1 MRKALTIVALAL
13 ILLLSILL
21 VLQFSGTRQEPVQLV
36 QDMAF
41 APAHRQQTPPA
52 GVVPFTEPRPSL
64 AADRLF
70 LYHCAACHGNNGT
83 GQSYV
88 ATYNG
93 MPTVGILSTLNKT
106 PAELKHSLLHGRGAM
121 PAFRNRLNNQEAD
134 SLIPYII
141 NHIQNK

>member
-1 MRKALTIVALAL
+1 MKKALTIIALAL

-21 VLQFSGTRQEPVQLV
+21 VLQFTGTRQEPVLLI
-36 QDMAF
+36 QDMTHT
-41 APAHRQQTPPA
+41 PTHLQQAPPA
-52 GVVPFTEPRPSL
+52 GVVPFGEPRPAL

-70 LYHCAACHGNNGT
+70 LYHCAACHGNTGN

-88 ATYNG
+88 AAYNG
-93 MPTVGILSTLNKT
+93 MPTVGNLSTLNKP

-121 PAFRNRLNNQEAD
+121 PAFRNRLNQQEAD
-134 SLIPYII
+134 SLIPYIL

>member
-1 MRKALTIVALAL
+1 MRKTLTIAALML

-21 VLQFSGTRQEPVQLV
+21 VLQFIGTRQEPVQLV
-36 QDMAF
+36 QDMAQ
-41 APAHRQQTPPA
+41 APSHLQQIPPA
-52 GVVPFTEPRPSL
+52 GVIPFGEPRPAL

-70 LYHCAACHGNNGT
+70 LYHCSACHGNNGT

-88 ATYNG
+88 AAYNG
-93 MPTVGILSTLNKT
+93 MPTVGNLSTLNKT
-106 PAELKHSLLHGRGAM
+106 PTELKHSILHGRGAM
-121 PAFRNRLNNQEAD
+121 PAFRNRLNTQESD

>member
-21 VLQFSGTRQEPVQLV
+21 VLQFTGTRQEPVLLI
-36 QDMAF
+36 QDMTH
-41 APAHRQQTPPA
+41 APTHLQQTPPA
-52 GVVPFTEPRPSL
+52 GVVPFGEPRPAL

-83 GQSYV
+83 GHSYV
-88 ATYNG
+88 AAYSG
-93 MPTVGILSTLNKT
+93 MPTVGNLSTLNKT
-106 PAELKHSLLHGRGAM
+106 PSELKHSLLHGRGAM
-121 PAFRNRLNNQEAD
+121 PAFRNRLNQQEAD
-134 SLIPYII
+134 SLIPYIL

>member
-21 VLQFSGTRQEPVQLV
+21 VLQFTGTRQEPVLLI
-36 QDMAF
+36 QDMTH
-41 APAHRQQTPPA
+41 APTHLQQTPPS
-52 GVVPFTEPRPSL
+52 GVVPFGEPRPAL

-70 LYHCAACHGNNGT
+70 LYHCAACHGNTGN

-93 MPTVGILSTLNKT
+93 MPTVGNLSTLNKT

-121 PAFRNRLNNQEAD
+121 PAFRNRLNQQEAD
-134 SLIPYII
+134 SLIPYIL